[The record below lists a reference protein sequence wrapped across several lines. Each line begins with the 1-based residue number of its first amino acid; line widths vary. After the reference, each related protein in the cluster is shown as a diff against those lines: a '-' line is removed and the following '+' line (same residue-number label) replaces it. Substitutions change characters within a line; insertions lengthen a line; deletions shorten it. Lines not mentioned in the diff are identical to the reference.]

1 MQDLG
6 IYLTQPG
13 ASHAPVLDGAA
24 SFDHFRKPQVN
35 AAICFLCA
43 ALRALSAS
51 QFHELARDIELWAG
65 RLQHEESTS
74 RPTSVNSVQS
84 QFIPPVSQRK
94 SGTESTS
101 TRNRVSER
109 VDLTSQRPSAANGLG
124 ARWRPPSRNNRISLT
139 PKARC

>member
-35 AAICFLCA
+35 TAICFLCA

-65 RLQHEESTS
+65 RLQHEESTFATHFGELCAVAVYSSCFAAQEWDRIHLHPQS
-74 RPTSVNSVQS
+74 RE
-84 QFIPPVSQRK
+84 R
-94 SGTESTS
+94 ES
-101 TRNRVSER
+101 
-109 VDLTSQRPSAANGLG
+109 
-124 ARWRPPSRNNRISLT
+124 
-139 PKARC
+139 